1 MTTLSVRGI
10 DEQTTQLLKQE
21 AEQRGI
27 SMNTLILELIRA
39 GISSRFEA
47 IQRPT
52 FSDLDYLAGT
62 WTPEEA
68 AEFIKTQ
75 QDFEKIDEELWR

>member
-10 DEQTTQLLKQE
+10 YEQTTQLIKQE
-21 AEQRGI
+21 AKRRGI
-27 SMNTLILELIRA
+27 SMNTLILELIRD
-39 GISSRFEA
+39 GISSRFEV
-47 IQRPT
+47 IHPPT
-52 FSDLDYLAGT
+52 FNDLDHLAGT

-75 QDFEKIDEELWR
+75 QDFEKIDEKLWR

>member
-10 DEQTTQLLKQE
+10 DEQTTQLIKQE
-21 AEQRGI
+21 AKRRGI
-27 SMNTLILELIRA
+27 SMNTLILELIRD
-39 GISSRFEA
+39 GISSRFEV
-47 IQRPT
+47 IHLPT
-52 FSDLDYLAGT
+52 FSDLDHLAGT

>member
-10 DEQTTQLLKQE
+10 DEQTTQLLTQE
-21 AEQRGI
+21 AKRRGI
-27 SMNTLILELIRA
+27 SINVLILELIRN
-39 GISSRFEA
+39 GISSRFEV
-47 IQRPT
+47 IRRPT
-52 FSDLDYLAGT
+52 FNDLDHLAGT